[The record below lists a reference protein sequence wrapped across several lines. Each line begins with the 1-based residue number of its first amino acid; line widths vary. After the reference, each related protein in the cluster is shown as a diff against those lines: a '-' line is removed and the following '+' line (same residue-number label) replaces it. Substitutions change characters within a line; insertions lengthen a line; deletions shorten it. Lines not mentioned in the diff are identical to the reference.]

1 MTCGSIR
8 PIAGARRFLFLV
20 DTRNLGEQAEQ
31 EFMSFV
37 PNDDSRKFTELY
49 TVQRLSSSYVSP
61 QAQVCISTIS
71 DWDSCAAM
79 PAASPTGWRAQAT
92 GRPRS

>member
-1 MTCGSIR
+1 M
-8 PIAGARRFLFLV
+8 

-31 EFMSFV
+31 EFMSYV

-61 QAQVCISTIS
+61 QAQVCISTIQRMYS
-71 DWDSCAAM
+71 ILKGEELVD
-79 PAASPTGWRAQAT
+79 
-92 GRPRS
+92 